1 MADNK
6 LSEMISNAL
15 DSIRT
20 IADSSTVIGDPISTG
35 NGTVIIPV
43 SKVALGFASGGLDY
57 VPKSEKEAATKLPKP
72 NHETCFGGGGGTG
85 VSVTPVCFLVVKPDG
100 NVTLLNVNN
109 PTAMPL
115 KGAASTINSVSNFIE
130 KTPDIISRFMA
141 LFAKKDPVT
150 DLDDEKLKKDIEDLK
165 TELKEEAAKDAANEA
180 SAEET
185 K

>member
-1 MADNK
+1 
-6 LSEMISNAL
+6 
-15 DSIRT
+15 
-20 IADSSTVIGDPISTG
+20 
-35 NGTVIIPV
+35 
-43 SKVALGFASGGLDY
+43 
-57 VPKSEKEAATKLPKP
+57 
-72 NHETCFGGGGGTG
+72 
-85 VSVTPVCFLVVKPDG
+85 
-100 NVTLLNVNN
+100 
-109 PTAMPL
+109 MPL

-180 SAEET
+180 SAEEA